1 MIESNLKGK
10 INVYDDIYITLSLEQ
25 SIIVLQQWIEQKENF
40 IRRMGKNIIDNYV
53 IDFGE
58 SKKAIVVVIEYYT
71 WRNRNQMTATVIL
84 DNIEKNTKVHIVVGG
99 SSQGMI
105 FSHDYGARNCLEEKL
120 KSLFK
125 IYEVKEMR

>member
-25 SIIVLQQWIEQKENF
+25 SIIVLQQWVEQKENF

-84 DNIEKNTKVHIVVGG
+84 DNIGKNTKVHIVVGG
-99 SSQGMI
+99 SSQGYDI
-105 FSHDYGARNCLEEKL
+105 
-120 KSLFK
+120 
-125 IYEVKEMR
+125 